1 MVHKDYGRIDYKTRL
16 KKWRAI
22 FYAGYLGNR
31 ELSLGDFGTRDEAV
45 KVLQDKIKVK
55 N

>member
-1 MVHKDYGRIDYKTRL
+1 MIHRDYGRLDYKPRL

-31 ELSLGDFGTRDEAV
+31 DMSLGDFDTREEAA
-45 KVLQDKIKVK
+45 KVLQDKIKHSK
-55 N
+55 